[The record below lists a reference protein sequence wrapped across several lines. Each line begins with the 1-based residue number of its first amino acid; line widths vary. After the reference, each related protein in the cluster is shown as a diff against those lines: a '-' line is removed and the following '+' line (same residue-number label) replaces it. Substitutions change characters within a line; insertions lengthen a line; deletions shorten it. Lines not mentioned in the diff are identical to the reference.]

1 MEQASYDVIVIGG
14 GNAALCAALSA
25 REQGATV
32 LVLERAPLEKRGG
45 NSAFTGGGFRMVHH
59 GADDIKRVVPDLTD
73 EEIARTDFGRYTAED
88 YLDDLGRIT
97 QYYIDPDLA
106 ETIVRNSTDTV
117 HWIRGR
123 GVRFVPNYG
132 RQAFNVNGRFKFFGG
147 VVIYANGGG
156 RGLMEQLYKATEK
169 HGIAVRYGA
178 QAQAL
183 VRGPAGVEGVRILS
197 DGAEETI
204 RARAVVLACGG
215 FEANREMRTR
225 YLGPGW
231 DMAKVRGTRYNTG
244 DGITM
249 ALDIGA
255 QSYGQWSG
263 CHSVAWE
270 RYAPDFGEVDQ
281 PHSSYRHSYPFG
293 IMVNADGKRFVDEGA
308 DFRNYTY
315 AKYGRVVLQQP
326 GSFAWQVFDQQ
337 VKHLLREEYK
347 LRGATKVQG
356 NTLEELADRMQD
368 VHPRQFIETVRE
380 FNAAVKREVPFD
392 PNIKDGRRTT
402 GLAIDKT
409 NWANTLEAPPFEA
422 YSVGCGITFTFGG
435 LKIDTATHV
444 LDIEDRSIPGLYAAG
459 ELVGGLY
466 YFNYPGSTGL
476 MAGAVFGRIAG
487 REGARHAQGTQ
498 SRAA

>member
-1 MEQASYDVIVIGG
+1 MAESSYDVIVVGG

-32 LVLERAPLEKRGG
+32 LVLERAPQAKRGG
-45 NSAFTGGGFRMVHH
+45 NSAYTGGGFRMVHH
-59 GADDIKRVVPDLTD
+59 GAEDIKAIVPDLTD
-73 EEIARTDFGRYTAED
+73 DEIARTDFGRYARED

-106 ETIVRNSTDTV
+106 EVIVDQSTGTV
-117 HWIRGR
+117 HWMRER
-123 GVRFVPNYG
+123 GVKFVPNYG
-132 RQAFNVNGRFKFFGG
+132 RQAYNVNGKFKFFGG

-156 RGLMEQLYKATEK
+156 AGLVEQLYKAAAAN
-169 HGIAVRYGA
+169 GIEVRYGV
-178 QAQAL
+178 QATGLLRDRSGITGVKAVHQGEEI
-183 VRGPAGVEGVRILS
+183 RIAG
-197 DGAEETI
+197 
-204 RARAVVLACGG
+204 RAVVLACGG

-244 DGITM
+244 DGIQM

-270 RYAPDFGEVDQ
+270 RYASDFGDVDH
-281 PHSSYRHSYPFG
+281 PHAGYRHSYPMG

-315 AKYGRVVLQQP
+315 AKYGRVVLNQP
-326 GSFAWQVFDQQ
+326 GSFAWQIFDQK
-337 VKHLLREEYK
+337 VKPLLRDEYK
-347 LRGATKVQG
+347 LRGATKVVAQ
-356 NTLEELADRMQD
+356 TLEELADRLQD
-368 VHPRQFIETVRE
+368 VNGRQLIETIHAY
-380 FNAAVKREVPFD
+380 NDAVMKDVPFD
-392 PNIKDGRRTT
+392 PNVRDGRGTQ
-402 GLAIDKT
+402 GLEVDKT
-409 NWANTLEAPPFEA
+409 NWANTIDAPPYEA

-435 LKIDTATHV
+435 LKIDTTTHV
-444 LDIEDRSIPGLYAAG
+444 LDMEDAPIPGLYAAG

-476 MAGAVFGRIAG
+476 MAGSVFGRIAG
-487 REGARHAQGTQ
+487 RQAAE
-498 SRAA
+498 RAKRMEV

>member
-1 MEQASYDVIVIGG
+1 MEQGSYDVIVVGG

-25 REQGATV
+25 HEQGAAV
-32 LVLERAPLEKRGG
+32 LVLERAPEEKRGG

-59 GADDIKRVVPDLTD
+59 GAEDIKRIVPDLTD

-156 RGLMEQLYKATEK
+156 RGLMELLYKATEK

-178 QAQAL
+178 QAKAL
-183 VRGPAGVEGVRILS
+183 LRGPAGVEGVRILAG
-197 DGAEETI
+197 GAEEVI

-244 DGITM
+244 DGIAM

-255 QSYGQWSG
+255 Q
-263 CHSVAWE
+263 
-270 RYAPDFGEVDQ
+270 
-281 PHSSYRHSYPFG
+281 
-293 IMVNADGKRFVDEGA
+293 
-308 DFRNYTY
+308 
-315 AKYGRVVLQQP
+315 
-326 GSFAWQVFDQQ
+326 
-337 VKHLLREEYK
+337 
-347 LRGATKVQG
+347 
-356 NTLEELADRMQD
+356 
-368 VHPRQFIETVRE
+368 
-380 FNAAVKREVPFD
+380 
-392 PNIKDGRRTT
+392 
-402 GLAIDKT
+402 
-409 NWANTLEAPPFEA
+409 
-422 YSVGCGITFTFGG
+422 
-435 LKIDTATHV
+435 
-444 LDIEDRSIPGLYAAG
+444 
-459 ELVGGLY
+459 
-466 YFNYPGSTGL
+466 
-476 MAGAVFGRIAG
+476 
-487 REGARHAQGTQ
+487 
-498 SRAA
+498 